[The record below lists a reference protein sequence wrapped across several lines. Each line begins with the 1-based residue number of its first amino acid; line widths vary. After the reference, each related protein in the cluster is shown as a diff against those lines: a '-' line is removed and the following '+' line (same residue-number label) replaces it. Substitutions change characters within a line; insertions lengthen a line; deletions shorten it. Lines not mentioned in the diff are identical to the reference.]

1 MNVMKSELFIE
12 SVEIKGGSDDYEGI
26 LGKRKQ

>member
-12 SVEIKGGSDDYEGI
+12 SAETKGGCDDYEGI
-26 LGKRKQ
+26 LGKRK